1 MKPRFAPFLGKPYV
15 FRRRIGRI
23 LDAPCTNPP
32 TRNALTE
39 QKHTTNS
46 NPNHPT
52 TPPLSKTDDESE
64 GAHLR
69 RVASELSGSDEEH
82 IADLRNMLASR
93 KIDERIFAALALG
106 ENGSQKAVQVLRDLL
121 VSNDEESWK
130 LAVHGL
136 RTGGAREG
144 WLCLES
150 VAQDDAGRLGSA
162 DRSTAKK
169 AFRRLMAMGR
179 TKMMDRLFRA
189 ADGHSRSI
197 PGAIAKQF
205 SIDAVATLPD
215 SHRSVL
221 ELRLGLVN
229 GTAST
234 PAETA
239 AGLGIGLGTA
249 RTLELEAWQS
259 IHSPAPIGGP

>member
-1 MKPRFAPFLGKPYV
+1 M
-15 FRRRIGRI
+15 
-23 LDAPCTNPP
+23 
-32 TRNALTE
+32 
-39 QKHTTNS
+39 
-46 NPNHPT
+46 
-52 TPPLSKTDDESE
+52 SKTDDESE

-69 RVASELSGSDEEH
+69 RVASELSGSDEEL
-82 IADLRNMLASR
+82 IAGLRNMLASR
-93 KIDERIFAALALG
+93 EIDERISAALALG

-121 VSNDEESWK
+121 VSAYEASWQ
-130 LAVHGL
+130 LAIHGL
-136 RTGGAREG
+136 RTGSAREG

-162 DRSTAKK
+162 DRCTANI

-197 PGAIAKQF
+197 PGAVAKQF
-205 SIDAVATLPD
+205 SVDAVATLSD

-229 GTAST
+229 GTSAT

-239 AGLGIGLGTA
+239 SGLGIGLGKVRA
-249 RTLELEAWQS
+249 LELEAWQS
-259 IHSPAPIGGP
+259 IHSPAPITRR